1 MKIIKLSIIAVLI
14 IGAIY
19 ALLTIKPKSPET
31 SASDTD
37 VEVTSVQAK
46 EWKTK
51 IEQLCQDGKW
61 STEGYQQ
68 IEDGIRMDRK
78 TSKGDLINDD
88 EERVLKKYLFSL
100 SCSSLFGSADKHFQQ
115 STYSDKKIQEY
126 ENAVAFLEK
135 KVPTFGTN
143 SNLTETAALLSG
155 YKQILQSL
163 VGFGSSARYSN
174 PLRAFSG
181 HSAEAQQRRIRG
193 MKYFQSHYVKNSR
206 IKAQVA
212 NLLTDRNRAEQQ
224 YYHNLERAIEQH
236 YTATGDLVR
245 LLEDQIRFNKI
256 STNESAKERL
266 AEFVT
271 NINN

>member
-14 IGAIY
+14 IGAVY

-31 SASDTD
+31 PGEETD

-51 IEQLCQDGKW
+51 IEQLCQEGKW
-61 STEGYQQ
+61 TVGGYQQ

-78 TSKGDLINDD
+78 TSKGDLINDE

-100 SCSSLFGSADKHFQQ
+100 SCSTLFGSADKHFQQ
-115 STYSDKKIQEY
+115 STYSEKRIQEY

-135 KVPTFGTN
+135 KVPAFGAN

-155 YKQILQSL
+155 YRQILRSFT
-163 VGFGSSARYSN
+163 GFGSNAHYSY

-181 HSAEAQQRRIRG
+181 RSAEAQQRKIRG
-193 MKYFQSHYVKNSR
+193 IKYFQSHYAKNSR
-206 IKAQVA
+206 IKAEVA
-212 NLLTDRNRAEQQ
+212 RMPADRSRAEQL
-224 YYHNLERAIEQH
+224 YYQNLEREIERH
-236 YTATGDLVR
+236 YAATGDLVR
-245 LLEDQIRFNKI
+245 LLEDQIRFNEI

-266 AEFVT
+266 AAFVT
-271 NINN
+271 NNNY